1 LEFILSEINKPQLV
15 IVEDDERLAQLTS
28 EFLTHNNFDV
38 KVINRGDTAIEELP
52 KMRVD
57 AVILDLMLPGTDGI
71 EVCKSLRTYFNGPIL
86 MLTAKGS
93 DFDQVIGLEIGAD
106 DYVIKPVEPH
116 VLLARVRALLR
127 RTQLHSAVSAK
138 DNNNKQAKDAND
150 EQLTFDNLSINR
162 QSRSVALFGQ
172 DISLTTREF
181 QLLWLLASQA
191 GTIISR
197 DTILTQTRGLN
208 YDGLD
213 RTVDVRISKL
223 RKKLGDTSEHPIKI
237 KTIWGKG
244 YLFVA
249 TAWQE
254 N

>member
-1 LEFILSEINKPQLV
+1 
-15 IVEDDERLAQLTS
+15 
-28 EFLTHNNFDV
+28 
-38 KVINRGDTAIEELP
+38 
-52 KMRVD
+52 
-57 AVILDLMLPGTDGI
+57 MLPGIDGI
-71 EVCKSLRTYFNGPIL
+71 EVCKQLRNYFTGPVL

-116 VLLARVRALLR
+116 VLLARIRALLR
-127 RTQLHSAVSAK
+127 RTNNQVQDK
-138 DNNNKQAKDAND
+138 DTND
-150 EQLTFDNLSINR
+150 EQLIFGNLSI
-162 QSRSVALFGQ
+162 SRPSRTVILSGK
-172 DISLTTREF
+172 DIPLTTREF
-181 QLLWLLASQA
+181 QLLWLLASKA

-197 DTILTQTRGLN
+197 DAILSHTRGLN

-223 RKKLGDTSEHPIKI
+223 RKKLDDITEQPVKI

-244 YLFVA
+244 YLFVP

-254 N
+254 DLT